1 MGLLSAKGE
10 NKMYDIETKNLVKKY
25 GELTAVNSV
34 NLQVEEKSLFGL
46 LGVNGAGKT
55 TLIKMLTCLSVPTSG
70 KAFVGGFEISENPDK
85 VKEITDVSPQET
97 AVAPN
102 LTVEEN
108 LNFFAEIYGIA
119 DENYINNIVKSFDL
133 NEVLR
138 QKAKT
143 LSGGWKRR
151 LSIAIGLIS
160 KPKIL
165 FLDEPTLGLD
175 VIARRELWK
184 IIRSLKGKITIILT
198 THYLEEAEALCD
210 KVAIMAKGNVMAT
223 GTCEELKKIA
233 KTNDF
238 EDAFIKIAEG
248 EV

>member
-1 MGLLSAKGE
+1 MAE
-10 NKMYDIETKNLVKKY
+10 IETKQLNKFYKNLHALKDISL
-25 GELTAVNSV
+25 GI
-34 NLQVEEKSLFGL
+34 EKNELFGL

-55 TLIKMLTCLSVPTSG
+55 TLIKILTCLSKQTSG
-70 KAFVGGFEISENPDK
+70 EAYVHGFSVKDNPEK
-85 VKEITDVSPQET
+85 IKEIVDVSPQET
-97 AVAPN
+97 AVAHN
-102 LTVEEN
+102 LTVREN
-108 LNFFAEIYGIA
+108 LDFFASLYNTR
-119 DENYINNIVKSFDL
+119 DEAYISSVVNAFSL
-133 NEVLR
+133 EEVENQR
-138 QKAKT
+138 AKT

-184 IIRSLKGKITIILT
+184 IINNMKGKITIILT

-210 KVAIMAKGNVMAT
+210 RVAVMAKGKVKAT
-223 GTCEELKKIA
+223 GTPAELKAIA
-233 KTNDF
+233 KTDNF

-248 EV
+248 EL

>member
-1 MGLLSAKGE
+1 MAE
-10 NKMYDIETKNLVKKY
+10 IETRQLNKFYKNLHALKDINLGIKKN
-25 GELTAVNSV
+25 E
-34 NLQVEEKSLFGL
+34 LFGL

-55 TLIKMLTCLSVPTSG
+55 TLIKILTCLSKQTSG
-70 KAFVGGFEISENPDK
+70 EAYVHGFSVKDNPEK
-85 VKEITDVSPQET
+85 VKEIVDVSPQET
-97 AVAPN
+97 AVAHN
-102 LTVEEN
+102 LTVREN
-108 LNFFAEIYGIA
+108 LDFFASLYNTR
-119 DENYINNIVKSFDL
+119 DETYISSVVNAFSL
-133 NEVLR
+133 EEVENQR
-138 QKAKT
+138 AKT

-184 IIRSLKGKITIILT
+184 IINNMKGKITIILT

-210 KVAIMAKGNVMAT
+210 RVAVMAKGKVKAI
-223 GTCEELKKIA
+223 GTPAELKAIA
-233 KTNDF
+233 KTDNF

-248 EV
+248 EL

>member
-1 MGLLSAKGE
+1 MAE
-10 NKMYDIETKNLVKKY
+10 IETKQLNKFYKNLHALKDIDLGIK
-25 GELTAVNSV
+25 EN
-34 NLQVEEKSLFGL
+34 ELFGL

-55 TLIKMLTCLSVPTSG
+55 TLIKILTCLSKQTSG
-70 KAFVGGFEISENPDK
+70 EAYVHGFSVKDNPEK
-85 VKEITDVSPQET
+85 VKEIVDVSPQET
-97 AVAPN
+97 AVAHN
-102 LTVEEN
+102 LTVREN
-108 LNFFAEIYGIA
+108 LDFFASLYNTR
-119 DENYINNIVKSFDL
+119 DEAYISSVVNAFSL
-133 NEVLR
+133 EEVENQR
-138 QKAKT
+138 AKT

-184 IIRSLKGKITIILT
+184 IINNMKGKITIILT

-210 KVAIMAKGNVMAT
+210 RVAVMAKGKVKAI
-223 GTCEELKKIA
+223 GTPAELKAIA
-233 KTNDF
+233 KTDNF

-248 EV
+248 EL

>member
-1 MGLLSAKGE
+1 MAE
-10 NKMYDIETKNLVKKY
+10 IETKQLNKFYKNLHALKDI
-25 GELTAVNSV
+25 
-34 NLQVEEKSLFGL
+34 NLGIKENELFGL

-55 TLIKMLTCLSVPTSG
+55 TLIKILTCLSKQTSG
-70 KAFVGGFEISENPDK
+70 DAYVHGFSVKDNPEK
-85 VKEITDVSPQET
+85 VKEIVDVSPQET
-97 AVAPN
+97 AVAHN
-102 LTVEEN
+102 LTVREN
-108 LNFFAEIYGIA
+108 LDFFASLYNTR
-119 DENYINNIVKSFDL
+119 DEAYISSVVNAFSL
-133 NEVLR
+133 EEVENQR
-138 QKAKT
+138 AKT

-184 IIRSLKGKITIILT
+184 IINNMKGKITIILT

-210 KVAIMAKGNVMAT
+210 RVAVMAKGKVKAT
-223 GTCEELKKIA
+223 GTPAELKAIA
-233 KTNDF
+233 KTDNF

-248 EV
+248 EL

>member
-1 MGLLSAKGE
+1 MAE
-10 NKMYDIETKNLVKKY
+10 IETKQLNKFYKNLHALKDINIGIK
-25 GELTAVNSV
+25 EN
-34 NLQVEEKSLFGL
+34 ELFGL

-55 TLIKMLTCLSVPTSG
+55 TLIKILTCLSEQTSG
-70 KAFVGGFEISENPDK
+70 EAYVHGFSVKDNPEK
-85 VKEITDVSPQET
+85 VKEIVDVSPQET
-97 AVAPN
+97 AVAHN
-102 LTVEEN
+102 LTVREN
-108 LNFFAEIYGIA
+108 LDFFASLYNTR
-119 DENYINNIVKSFDL
+119 DEAYISSVVNAFSL
-133 NEVLR
+133 EEVENQR
-138 QKAKT
+138 AKT

-184 IIRSLKGKITIILT
+184 IINNMKGKITIILT

-210 KVAIMAKGNVMAT
+210 RVAVMAKGKVKAT
-223 GTCEELKKIA
+223 GTPAELKAIA
-233 KTNDF
+233 KTDNF

-248 EV
+248 EL

>member
-1 MGLLSAKGE
+1 MAE
-10 NKMYDIETKNLVKKY
+10 IETRRLNKFYKNLHALKDI
-25 GELTAVNSV
+25 
-34 NLQVEEKSLFGL
+34 NLGIKENELFGL

-55 TLIKMLTCLSVPTSG
+55 TLIKILTCLSKQTSG
-70 KAFVGGFEISENPDK
+70 EAYVHGFSVKDNPEK
-85 VKEITDVSPQET
+85 VKEIVDVSPQET
-97 AVAPN
+97 AVAHN
-102 LTVEEN
+102 LTVREN
-108 LNFFAEIYGIA
+108 LDFFASLYNTR
-119 DENYINNIVKSFDL
+119 DEAYISSVVNAFSL
-133 NEVLR
+133 EEVENQR
-138 QKAKT
+138 AKT

-184 IIRSLKGKITIILT
+184 IINNMKGKITIILT

-210 KVAIMAKGNVMAT
+210 RVAVMTKGKVKAI
-223 GTCEELKKIA
+223 GTPAELKAIA
-233 KTNDF
+233 KTDNF

-248 EV
+248 EL

>member
-1 MGLLSAKGE
+1 MAE
-10 NKMYDIETKNLVKKY
+10 IETRQLNKFYKNLHALKDI
-25 GELTAVNSV
+25 
-34 NLQVEEKSLFGL
+34 NLGIKENELFGL

-55 TLIKMLTCLSVPTSG
+55 TLIKILTCLSKQTSG
-70 KAFVGGFEISENPDK
+70 EAYVHGFSVKDNHEK
-85 VKEITDVSPQET
+85 VKEIVDVSPQET
-97 AVAPN
+97 AVAHN
-102 LTVEEN
+102 LTVREN
-108 LNFFAEIYGIA
+108 LDFFASLYNTR
-119 DENYINNIVKSFDL
+119 DEAYISSVVNAFSL
-133 NEVLR
+133 EEVENQR
-138 QKAKT
+138 AKT

-184 IIRSLKGKITIILT
+184 IINNMKGKITIILT

-210 KVAIMAKGNVMAT
+210 RVAVMAKGKVKAT
-223 GTCEELKKIA
+223 GTPAELKAIA
-233 KTNDF
+233 KTDNF

-248 EV
+248 EL

>member
-1 MGLLSAKGE
+1 MAE
-10 NKMYDIETKNLVKKY
+10 IETKQLNKFYKNLHALKDI
-25 GELTAVNSV
+25 
-34 NLQVEEKSLFGL
+34 NLGIKENELFGL

-55 TLIKMLTCLSVPTSG
+55 TLIKILTCLSKQTSG
-70 KAFVGGFEISENPDK
+70 EAYVHGFSVKDNPEK
-85 VKEITDVSPQET
+85 VKEIVDVSPQET
-97 AVAPN
+97 AVAHN
-102 LTVEEN
+102 LTVREN
-108 LNFFAEIYGIA
+108 LDFFASLYNTR
-119 DENYINNIVKSFDL
+119 DEAYISSVVNAFSL
-133 NEVLR
+133 EEVENQR
-138 QKAKT
+138 AKT

-184 IIRSLKGKITIILT
+184 IINNMKGKITIILT

-210 KVAIMAKGNVMAT
+210 RVAVMAKGKVKAT
-223 GTCEELKKIA
+223 GTPAELKAIA
-233 KTNDF
+233 KTDNF

-248 EV
+248 KI

>member
-1 MGLLSAKGE
+1 
-10 NKMYDIETKNLVKKY
+10 MYDIETKNLVKKY
-25 GELTAVNSV
+25 GDLTAVNNV
-34 NLQVEEKSLFGL
+34 NLQIEEKSLFGL

-108 LNFFAEIYGIA
+108 LKFFAEIYGIT
-119 DENYINNIVKSFDL
+119 DENHINNIVKSFDL

>member
-1 MGLLSAKGE
+1 MAE
-10 NKMYDIETKNLVKKY
+10 IETKQLNKFYKNLHALKDI
-25 GELTAVNSV
+25 
-34 NLQVEEKSLFGL
+34 NLRIKENELFGL

-55 TLIKMLTCLSVPTSG
+55 TLIKILTCLSKQTSG
-70 KAFVGGFEISENPDK
+70 EAYVHGLSVKDNPEK
-85 VKEITDVSPQET
+85 VKEIVDVSPQET
-97 AVAPN
+97 AVAHN
-102 LTVEEN
+102 LTVREN
-108 LNFFAEIYGIA
+108 LDFFASLYNTRNEAYISSVVNA
-119 DENYINNIVKSFDL
+119 FSLEEVENQ
-133 NEVLR
+133 R
-138 QKAKT
+138 AKT

-184 IIRSLKGKITIILT
+184 IINNMKGKITIILT

-210 KVAIMAKGNVMAT
+210 RVAVMAKGKVKAI
-223 GTCEELKKIA
+223 GTPAELKAIA
-233 KTNDF
+233 KTDNF

-248 EV
+248 EL

>member
-1 MGLLSAKGE
+1 MAE
-10 NKMYDIETKNLVKKY
+10 IETKQLNKFYKNLHALKDI
-25 GELTAVNSV
+25 
-34 NLQVEEKSLFGL
+34 NLAIKENELFGL

-55 TLIKMLTCLSVPTSG
+55 TLIKILTCLSKQTSG
-70 KAFVGGFEISENPDK
+70 EAYVHGFSVKDNPEK
-85 VKEITDVSPQET
+85 VKEIVDVSPQET
-97 AVAPN
+97 AVAHN
-102 LTVEEN
+102 LTVREN
-108 LNFFAEIYGIA
+108 LDFFASLYNTR
-119 DENYINNIVKSFDL
+119 DEAYISSVVNAFSL
-133 NEVLR
+133 EEVENQR
-138 QKAKT
+138 AKT

-184 IIRSLKGKITIILT
+184 IINNMKGKITIILT

-210 KVAIMAKGNVMAT
+210 RVAVMAKGKVKAT
-223 GTCEELKKIA
+223 GTPAELKAIA
-233 KTNDF
+233 KTDNF

-248 EV
+248 EL

>member
-1 MGLLSAKGE
+1 
-10 NKMYDIETKNLVKKY
+10 MYDIETKNLVKKY
-25 GELTAVNSV
+25 GELTAVNNV
-34 NLQVEEKSLFGL
+34 NLLVEEKSLFGL

-70 KAFVGGFEISENPDK
+70 KAFVGGFDISENPDK
-85 VKEITDVSPQET
+85 IKKITDVSPQET

-108 LNFFAEIYGIA
+108 LKFFAEIYGIT
-119 DENYINNIVKSFDL
+119 DENHINNIINSFSL
-133 NEVLR
+133 NEVLN

-184 IIRSLKGKITIILT
+184 IIRLLKGKITIILT

-223 GTCEELKKIA
+223 GTCEELTKIA
-233 KTNDF
+233 KTNNF

>member
-1 MGLLSAKGE
+1 MAE
-10 NKMYDIETKNLVKKY
+10 IETKQLNKFYKNLHALKDIDL
-25 GELTAVNSV
+25 GIREN
-34 NLQVEEKSLFGL
+34 ELFGL

-55 TLIKMLTCLSVPTSG
+55 TLIKILTCLSEQTSG
-70 KAFVGGFEISENPDK
+70 EAYVHGFSVKDNPEK
-85 VKEITDVSPQET
+85 VKEIVDVSPQET
-97 AVAPN
+97 AVAHN
-102 LTVEEN
+102 LTVREN
-108 LNFFAEIYGIA
+108 LDFFASLYNTR
-119 DENYINNIVKSFDL
+119 DEAYISSVVNAFSL
-133 NEVLR
+133 EEVENQR
-138 QKAKT
+138 AKT

-184 IIRSLKGKITIILT
+184 IINNMKGKITIILT

-210 KVAIMAKGNVMAT
+210 RVAVMAKGKVKAT
-223 GTCEELKKIA
+223 GTPAELKAIA
-233 KTNDF
+233 KTDNF

-248 EV
+248 EL

>member
-1 MGLLSAKGE
+1 MAEIEIKQL
-10 NKMYDIETKNLVKKY
+10 NKLYGNLHALKDISLGIEKN
-25 GELTAVNSV
+25 E
-34 NLQVEEKSLFGL
+34 LFGL

-55 TLIKMLTCLSVPTSG
+55 TLIKILTCLSKQTSG
-70 KAFVGGFEISENPDK
+70 EAYVHGFSVKDNPEK
-85 VKEITDVSPQET
+85 IKEIVDVSPQET
-97 AVAPN
+97 AVAHN
-102 LTVEEN
+102 LTVREN
-108 LNFFAEIYGIA
+108 LDFFASLYNTR
-119 DENYINNIVKSFDL
+119 DEAYISSVVNAFSL
-133 NEVLR
+133 EEVENQR
-138 QKAKT
+138 AKT

-184 IIRSLKGKITIILT
+184 IINNIKGKITIILT

-210 KVAIMAKGNVMAT
+210 RVAVMAKGKVKAI
-223 GTCEELKKIA
+223 GTPAELKAIA
-233 KTNDF
+233 KTDNF

-248 EV
+248 EL

>member
-1 MGLLSAKGE
+1 
-10 NKMYDIETKNLVKKY
+10 MYDIETKNLVKKY
-25 GELTAVNSV
+25 GELTAVNNV
-34 NLQVEEKSLFGL
+34 NLLVEEKSLFGL

-85 VKEITDVSPQET
+85 IKEITDVSPQET

-108 LNFFAEIYGIA
+108 LRFFAEIYGIA
-119 DENYINNIVKSFDL
+119 DEKHINNIVKSFDL
-133 NEVLR
+133 DEVLR

-160 KPKIL
+160 KPQIL

-184 IIRSLKGKITIILT
+184 IIRLLKGKITIILT

>member
-1 MGLLSAKGE
+1 
-10 NKMYDIETKNLVKKY
+10 MYDIETKNLVKKY
-25 GELTAVNSV
+25 GESTAVNNV
-34 NLQVEEKSLFGL
+34 NLLVEEKSLFGL

-70 KAFVGGFEISENPDK
+70 KAFVGGFDISESPDK
-85 VKEITDVSPQET
+85 IKEITDVSPQET

-108 LNFFAEIYGIA
+108 LKFFAEIYGIT
-119 DENYINNIVKSFDL
+119 DENHINNIINSFSL
-133 NEVLR
+133 NEVLN

-184 IIRSLKGKITIILT
+184 IIRLLKGKITIILT
-198 THYLEEAEALCD
+198 THYLVEAEALCD

>member
-1 MGLLSAKGE
+1 
-10 NKMYDIETKNLVKKY
+10 MYDIETKNLVKKY
-25 GELTAVNSV
+25 GELTAVNNV
-34 NLQVEEKSLFGL
+34 NLLVEEKSLFGL

-70 KAFVGGFEISENPDK
+70 KAFVGGFEISESPDK
-85 VKEITDVSPQET
+85 IKEITDVSPQET

-108 LNFFAEIYGIA
+108 LRFFAEIYGIT
-119 DENYINNIVKSFDL
+119 DEKHINNIVKSFDL
-133 NEVLR
+133 DEVLR

-160 KPKIL
+160 KPQIL

-210 KVAIMAKGNVMAT
+210 KVAIMAKGNVMAA
-223 GTCEELKKIA
+223 GTCEELKHIPLCSIGK
-233 KTNDF
+233 
-238 EDAFIKIAEG
+238 
-248 EV
+248 

>member
-1 MGLLSAKGE
+1 MAE
-10 NKMYDIETKNLVKKY
+10 IETKQLNKLYGNLHALKDISL
-25 GELTAVNSV
+25 GI
-34 NLQVEEKSLFGL
+34 EKNELFGL

-55 TLIKMLTCLSVPTSG
+55 TLIKILTCLSKQTSG
-70 KAFVGGFEISENPDK
+70 EAYVHGFSVKDNPEK
-85 VKEITDVSPQET
+85 IKEIVDVSPQET
-97 AVAPN
+97 AVAHN
-102 LTVEEN
+102 LTVREN
-108 LNFFAEIYGIA
+108 LDFFASLYNTR
-119 DENYINNIVKSFDL
+119 DEAYISSVVNAFSL
-133 NEVLR
+133 EEVENQR
-138 QKAKT
+138 AKT

-184 IIRSLKGKITIILT
+184 IINNMKGKITIILT

-210 KVAIMAKGNVMAT
+210 RVAVMAKGKVKAI
-223 GTCEELKKIA
+223 GTPAELKTIA
-233 KTNDF
+233 KIDNF

-248 EV
+248 EL